1 MALRHKSLVAR
12 VELALHPK
20 RLNQSRFD
28 WMANVFGSPPK
39 MHLQLEANE
48 IFGNSFVL
56 REAHPGDGVHEW

>member
-1 MALRHKSLVAR
+1 
-12 VELALHPK
+12 
-20 RLNQSRFD
+20 
-28 WMANVFGSPPK
+28 MANVFGSPPK